1 MKRNYFKGLLAAL
14 PLLGLGTSQAWA
26 DKIVTSTAENPL
38 WFRILAERG
47 SRYLTDNGTGQKY
60 NGVAKSDSP
69 SDNTLWRF
77 VNNNDGTVSIVSKA
91 GNYIDPNKLEDL
103 GISTNDKAFVA
114 VSTVPS
120 AGWVATE
127 IQNKA
132 DYYIVASGNVQLH
145 QSNFANTPIIT
156 YGGGNNTSDEGCR
169 FQFIDVTRAGITNET
184 KKAAYDEVASYTVG
198 INPGDKSDASRKAFL
213 DVILS
218 ETSTDAEVTAAK
230 EKFLNDMVEV
240 QPGKSYY
247 IVSGPSADYCQGKY
261 VYCNE
266 SGGWPLWGNKL
277 VSAVYGWTFVDAGD
291 GKYYLQNYGTKE
303 YIEPTE
309 EGYGKNGTRTSKEPK
324 TKYTV
329 KYLGQ
334 GAFNIIPEGKN
345 PLHAQKDGTR
355 LVTWEG
361 GLNTAS
367 AWHLQEI
374 SKEELNSKVGFTSV
388 SVTPGTQTYA
398 AGNKD
403 QVLLSF
409 TAMLSGFVGNV
420 GNANV
425 KLNLNATDFNDLQN
439 IKVYKSNNANF
450 VSNGK
455 RDAVVVGE
463 LATPT
468 ANEVTIP
475 FNSDYNVPFGGSLYY
490 VTADIKESAAV
501 GNEVD
506 VEVASIT
513 NEDNT
518 LTVDNGNPE
527 GIARIYKVQSVPF
540 MPNDLG
546 APYWRIPSMVVLHN
560 QKGANASKNGRVVTM
575 ADNRFNHGSDLPNH
589 IDVYER
595 HSDNNGKTW
604 SDHKWVVGNATDEAL
619 VAGKDGSHKGFGDVT
634 MVETASGKIIAL
646 MVGGQG
652 YWSSTNEDGNRIVPV
667 IITSTDGGDTWSQA
681 RALTDELY
689 KGVYEQGQVLG
700 SFAGS
705 GRGICLQRQKDAKL
719 NGRVMFAMSHRF
731 ATGGVQEY
739 IIYSDDEGETW
750 KMSPKSAYNGGDE
763 SKLVELADGTVM
775 ISVRQSGKR
784 GFNTSTDGGM
794 TWGTQTTNA
803 DINGNACN
811 ADILYYNNKVLLH
824 SYINNG
830 SRKNVTVKAS
840 FDNGKTWG
848 HPVVICAPSSCYS
861 TMDITKDGDIAIFY
875 EDNACTQGYALN
887 YAVFPIDWIVPGGD
901 PSAEAF
907 QEALAKAKA
916 ATTNEGYTDEATAKA
931 GQYSQEAI
939 DNVKSLIATY
949 EASVTD
955 YEAATAALNAAVEAM
970 GKTACTVDGYYNETT
985 FTISS
990 LSTISS
996 LEGAGYISADAK
1008 AKSEADNTA
1017 EWQIVPATVAGQ
1029 VYIKLKDADTYI
1041 FRSGTT
1047 LAASAAPQA
1056 WKLVKNDGFYNLI
1069 AVHKAENSYLVINV
1083 GTGEFNWWTSA
1094 AGDNTWSTKF
1104 VLTAKTV
1111 VTGINNATVA
1121 NGSEKAVRYYDLQ
1134 GRRVLNP
1141 TKGLFITNTGKKV
1154 IK

>member
-1 MKRNYFKGLLAAL
+1 MKRNYFNGLLAAL
-14 PLLGLGTSQAWA
+14 TLFGLGTSQAWA

-91 GNYIDPNKLEDL
+91 GNYIDPNKLE
-103 GISTNDKAFVA
+103 GVSGTNDNAFVA

-145 QSNFANTPIIT
+145 QSKFANTPIIT

-218 ETSTDAEVTAAK
+218 QTSTDAEVAAAK
-230 EKFLNDMVEV
+230 EKFLNDMIEV

-266 SGGWPLWGNKL
+266 SGGWPLWGDKL

-291 GKYYLQNYGTKE
+291 GKFYLQNYGTKE

-345 PLHAQKDGTR
+345 PLHAQKDGTC

-374 SKEELNSKVGFTSV
+374 SKEEQNSKVGFTSV

-420 GNANV
+420 GNVNV

-527 GIARIYKVQSVPF
+527 GIARVYKVQSVPF

-546 APYWRIPSMVVLHN
+546 TAFWRIPSMVVLHN

-575 ADNRFNHGSDLPNH
+575 ADNRFNHGGDLPGH

-595 HSDNNGKTW
+595 HSDDNGKTW
-604 SDHKWVVGNATDEAL
+604 SKHKWVVGNPTDEAL

-652 YWSSTNEDGNRIVPV
+652 YFYSSNEDGNRIVPV

-731 ATGGVQEY
+731 ATGAIQEY

-775 ISVRQSGKR
+775 ISVRQTGKR

-803 DINGNACN
+803 DINGNPCN

-901 PSAEAF
+901 PSAKAF

-970 GKTACTVDGYYNETT
+970 GKTICTVDGYYNETT

-990 LSTISS
+990 LESIDEKAPKYIAKDATAVDNADYEWRMTPAST
-996 LEGAGYISADAK
+996 L
-1008 AKSEADNTA
+1008 
-1017 EWQIVPATVAGQ
+1017 GQ
-1029 VYIKLKDADTYI
+1029 VYIQGKDSENYLN
-1041 FRSGTT
+1041 RSSNT
-1047 LAASAAPQA
+1047 LVASATPQA
-1056 WKLVKNDGFYNLI
+1056 WVLEKGDGDYYHIKSTVN
-1069 AVHKAENSYLVINV
+1069 NSTYLAINK
-1083 GTGEFNWWTSA
+1083 TGGVFNYINTKKDY
-1094 AGDNTWSTKF
+1094 GTWSTKF

-1111 VTGINNATVA
+1111 VTDINNATVA

>member
-1 MKRNYFKGLLAAL
+1 MKRNYFNGLLAAL
-14 PLLGLGTSQAWA
+14 TLFGLGTSQAWA
-26 DKIVTSTAENPL
+26 DKIVTSTAENPK
-38 WFRILAERG
+38 WFRIYTPNRSNLSLISKG
-47 SRYLTDNGTGQKY
+47 V
-60 NGVAKSDSP
+60 GVAMQNTTTFEKPYSASQLWRLEAGSTDGTYKIVNMSGEYISP
-69 SDNTLWRF
+69 SST
-77 VNNNDGTVSIVSKA
+77 VKPNNNTAFAPVKSGAGDWTITDLSDDTYTITSGSVQFNTSQDGPNYYLYNWGSGTNKEDA
-91 GNYIDPNKLEDL
+91 GCKYRFE
-103 GISTNDKAFVA
+103 A
-114 VSTVPS
+114 VSL
-120 AGWVATE
+120 TE
-127 IQNKA
+127 LETAQAKA
-132 DYYIVASGNVQLH
+132 LSVL
-145 QSNFANTPIIT
+145 
-156 YGGGNNTSDEGCR
+156 
-169 FQFIDVTRAGITNET
+169 NET
-184 KKAAYDEVASYTVG
+184 EEGTNPGQYPAEVRTTFTNAIKAATTV
-198 INPGDKSDASRKAFL
+198 DA
-213 DVILS
+213 I
-218 ETSTDAEVTAAK
+218 TAAQTAYSAA
-230 EKFLNDMVEV
+230 MVQV
-240 QPGKSYY
+240 AAGKTYY
-247 IVSGPSADYCQGKY
+247 IVSDKSVGYCQGKY
-261 VYCNE
+261 IYSAGSE
-266 SGGWPLWGNKL
+266 AQPKWGNKV
-277 VSAVYGWTFVDAGD
+277 VSAAYGWTFTDAGN
-291 GKYYLQNYGTKE
+291 GQFYVQNYGTKE
-303 YIEPTE
+303 YIEPNS
-309 EGYGKNGTRTSKEPK
+309 NGVNGATKTTATPA

-329 KYLGQ
+329 TSLGQ
-334 GAFNIIPEGKN
+334 GVFNIKPDGKN
-345 PLHAQKDGTR
+345 PLHAQNDNKV
-355 LVTWEG
+355 LVMWAG
-361 GLNTAS
+361 GIGSAS
-367 AWHLQEI
+367 AWRLIEI
-374 SKEELNSKVGFTSV
+374 PESDLTATPTFNSINVAPGF
-388 SVTPGTQTYA
+388 QTYA
-398 AGNKD
+398 AGNKE
-403 QVLLSF
+403 QVLLTF
-409 TAMLSGFVGNV
+409 QTEVAGFNGNV
-420 GNANV
+420 VGKSL
-425 KLNLNATDFNDLQN
+425 KLNLGATNVAGLEN
-439 IKVYKSNNANF
+439 IKVFTSKNANF
-450 VSNGK
+450 VSNGQ
-455 RDAVVVGE
+455 RDATLIGQV
-463 LATPT
+463 ATVSG
-468 ANEVTIP
+468 NEVEVAFDNALEMPSGTTR
-475 FNSDYNVPFGGSLYY
+475 FY
-490 VTADIKESAAV
+490 VTADITDKAVVGDSVDAALV
-501 GNEVD
+501 SFTYG
-506 VEVASIT
+506 
-513 NEDNT
+513 DNMVF
-518 LTVDNGNPE
+518 TVNNGNPE
-527 GIARIYKVQSVPF
+527 GIARVYKVQSVPF

-546 APYWRIPSMVVLHN
+546 SPYWRIPSMVVLHN
-560 QKGANASKNGRVVTM
+560 QKGANASKNGRVITM
-575 ADNRFNHGSDLPNH
+575 ADNRFNHNADLPNH

-595 HSDNNGKTW
+595 HSDDNGKTW
-604 SDHKWVVGNATDEAL
+604 SDHKWVVGNPTDEAL

-646 MVGGQG
+646 MAGGQG
-652 YWSSTNEDGNRIVPV
+652 YFYSSNEDGNRIVPV

-731 ATGGVQEY
+731 ATGAIQEY

-750 KMSPKSAYNGGDE
+750 KMSPKSAYNGGEE

-775 ISVRQSGKR
+775 ISVRRSGQR

-824 SYINNG
+824 SYVNNG

-901 PSAEAF
+901 PSAEVF

-1041 FRSGTT
+1041 FRSGNT

-1094 AGDNTWSTKF
+1094 AGSDTWSTKF

-1111 VTGINNATVA
+1111 VTDINNATVA

-1141 TKGLFITNTGKKV
+1141 TKGPFITNMGKKV